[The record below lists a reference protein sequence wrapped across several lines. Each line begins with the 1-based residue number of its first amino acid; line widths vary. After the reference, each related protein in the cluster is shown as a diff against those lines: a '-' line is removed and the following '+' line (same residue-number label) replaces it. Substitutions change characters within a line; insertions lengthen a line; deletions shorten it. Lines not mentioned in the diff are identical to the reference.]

1 MKNNQEKSFFI
12 TIAAV
17 SLLLTVL
24 VLRLF
29 YIQIIKQR
37 DYQTLSESIRA
48 RVITH
53 IASRGCIYDRYG
65 NVLAESR
72 IIYDLYLV
80 PYQMKEPEKVF
91 AVLQQIGLKTDNLRE
106 KINKKNYL
114 PYEPLLLKSNLDIR
128 AISYLEE
135 LGKNLPGVVLSSRI
149 VRNYPNRRIAAHLLG
164 YVGEI
169 SKKELSY
176 LKKYGYK
183 LGDIVGM
190 AGVEKY
196 YDHYLKGINGGQPL
210 EVDPLGNP
218 IKELMAFEPI
228 PGANLYL
235 TIDLALQ
242 SKVEEIFA
250 NNKGGVVVLA
260 VDSGEVLAM
269 VSKPDYDP
277 NYFTDILTEKE
288 WQEILKSDHPLHNR
302 VLTGYPP
309 GSTFKIV
316 TLMTALQDKLFNRK
330 QRYYCPGAFYLGKR
344 KFDCWLGHGHGNLDL
359 WQGFINSCNVVFY
372 NLGLMLGP
380 QKIAETAVGFGFGLP
395 TNIDLPYEEK
405 GLIPTER
412 WKKRKYDLP
421 WYPGDSLNMAIGQG
435 YILVSPL
442 QMALAASAL
451 ANENGYIFKPYLARK
466 IIAPSGKVLLENG
479 RELTGELP
487 FQAEN
492 RLKLKSLMQDVVAN
506 GTGKRALVQGFNVCG
521 KTGTAEHG
529 AQKKAHA
536 WFVSFAP
543 YEEPEIAMAVF
554 VEEGGAGGEKAAEIS
569 GQIYAWWYK
578 HRSNHVGKI

>member
-1 MKNNQEKSFFI
+1 MKNKER
-12 TIAAV
+12 
-17 SLLLTVL
+17 SLLISSWVIAFLFFVL
-24 VLRLF
+24 AMRLF
-29 YIQIIKQR
+29 YIQIIKHR

-65 NVLAESR
+65 QIMAESR
-72 IIYDLYLV
+72 VIYDLYLV

-91 AVLQQIGLKTDNLRE
+91 MVLQKIGLKTDNLRN

-135 LGKNLPGVVLSSRI
+135 LGKELPGVVLSSRI
-149 VRNYPNRRIAAHLLG
+149 VRNYPNRRIAAHVLG

-169 SKKELSY
+169 NKKELGY
-176 LKKYGYK
+176 LRKYGYK
-183 LGDIVGM
+183 LGDIIGM

-218 IKELMAFEPI
+218 IKELVAFEPI

-242 SKVEEIFA
+242 IKAEEIFA
-250 NNKGGVVVLA
+250 NNKGGIIVLEVA
-260 VDSGEVLAM
+260 SGEVLAM

-277 NYFTDILTEKE
+277 NYFTDILTEQE

-309 GSTFKIV
+309 GSTFKII
-316 TLMTALQDKLFNRK
+316 TLMTALQDKFFNKK
-330 QRYYCPGAFYLGKR
+330 QRFYCPGAFYLGKR
-344 KFDCWLGHGHGNLDL
+344 KFDCWLTPGHGNLDL
-359 WQGFINSCNVVFY
+359 FQGFINSCNVVFY

-380 QKIAETAVGFGFGLP
+380 QKIAETAAGFGFGLSS
-395 TNIDLPYEEK
+395 NIDLPYEAK

-412 WKKRKYDLP
+412 WKKRQYDLP

-442 QMALAASAL
+442 QMALAASAI

-466 IIAPSGKVLLENG
+466 ILSPNGKVLLENNK
-479 RELTGELP
+479 ELTAALP
-487 FQAEN
+487 FLAEN
-492 RLKLKSLMQDVVAN
+492 REILKNLMKDVVAV
-506 GTGKRALVQGFNVCG
+506 GTGKRAQVQGFSVCG
-521 KTGTAEHG
+521 KTGTAEQG
-529 AQKKAHA
+529 LNKKSHA

-543 YEEPEIAMAVF
+543 HAAPEIAMVVF
-554 VEEGGAGGEKAAEIS
+554 VEEGGAGGEKAADIS
-569 GQIYAWWYK
+569 GQIYNWWFK
-578 HRSNHVGKI
+578 QRSKYVGKI